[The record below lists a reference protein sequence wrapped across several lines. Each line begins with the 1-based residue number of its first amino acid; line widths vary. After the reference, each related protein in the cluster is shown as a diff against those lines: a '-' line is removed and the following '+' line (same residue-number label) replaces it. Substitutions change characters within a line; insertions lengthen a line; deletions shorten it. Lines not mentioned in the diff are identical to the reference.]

1 MRKEWRL
8 ILDEG
13 GDAFFNMA
21 KDEVLFT
28 TYFKRKQPTLRIYSW
43 SVPAIS
49 LGYFQKVEETLNLL
63 AMVKRRIFF
72 VRRITGGAA
81 ILHNEDITYS
91 LSLSTEDLNLSRSV
105 KSSYKVLCSFLLNFY
120 RGLGLNPCF
129 PSDNDSKYGNFC
141 FSTIHSYD
149 IIIGNKKIGGNA
161 QKRRRNFIFH
171 QGSIPIKVN
180 FDLVRELIKG
190 VGYLEDKTLGLKD
203 LVRDTHNWV
212 EWRERLAFSFQET
225 FGVRFFI
232 DKLSK
237 EEEEQVSYLKE
248 HKYYSYEWNFKFK
261 KTILVE

>member
-28 TYFKRKQPTLRIYSW
+28 TYLKRKQPTLRIYSW

-105 KSSYKVLCSFLLNFY
+105 KSSYKILCSFLLNFY

-180 FDLVRELIKG
+180 FDLVR
-190 VGYLEDKTLGLKD
+190 
-203 LVRDTHNWV
+203 DTHNWV